1 MNVAL
6 LKQQHLAIMD
16 AGRKLDELCAGSLE
30 DALPHLGAARSGLAQ
45 LIARHH
51 VTEEAELH
59 APLRNRKLAGQ
70 IACYGDIAAQT
81 RELRLAY
88 SAHIAAWP
96 MAAIT
101 ADWNGYRN
109 SARELALELQALALR
124 EERDLF
130 PAAQALLSRA
140 A

>member
-1 MNVAL
+1 MNVEL
-6 LKQQHLAIMD
+6 LKQQHVEIID
-16 AGRKLDELCAGSLE
+16 AGRKLDQLCARSLE
-30 DALPHLGAARSGLAQ
+30 DAVPHLGAARSGLAK

-51 VTEEAELH
+51 ATEEAELH
-59 APLRNRKLAGQ
+59 GPLRSRKLAGR
-70 IACYGDIAAQT
+70 IACYADIVAQT

-88 SAHIAAWP
+88 SAHITSWP

-130 PAAQALLSRA
+130 PIAQRLLDQPA
-140 A
+140 